1 MSTQV
6 ILIVEFHEK
15 AVLLCPDAKKNKLNK
30 DVTGVN
36 RLLFE
41 CFYLNSKTETV
52 ATVQLVIMKHKVASR
67 NTSHLVICPF

>member
-41 CFYLNSKTETV
+41 CFYLNSKTKQW
-52 ATVQLVIMKHKVASR
+52 QLY
-67 NTSHLVICPF
+67 N